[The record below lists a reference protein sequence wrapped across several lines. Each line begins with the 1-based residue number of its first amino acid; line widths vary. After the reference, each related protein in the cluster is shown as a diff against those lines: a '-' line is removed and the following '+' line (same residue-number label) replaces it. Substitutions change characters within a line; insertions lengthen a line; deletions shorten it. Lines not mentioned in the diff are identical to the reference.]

1 MPRQFTIGKEER
13 LKSRKLIERIFETG
27 KKFSEGSFRVFYVI
41 EKNNRPVLQF
51 GAGVSGKVFKK
62 ATDRN
67 RIKRLTREA
76 WRLQKNDLQKTAG
89 NNQQSVY
96 VFVIFTKNEIPDY
109 RDVYGMINKILLK
122 LIKNTGD
129 NS

>member
-1 MPRQFTIGKEER
+1 MSRQFTLGKEER
-13 LKSRKLIERIFETG
+13 LKSRKLIEKIFENG
-27 KKFSEGSFRVFYVI
+27 KKFSEGSFRVFYVL

-76 WRLQKNDLQKTAG
+76 WRLQKNDLKKTA
-89 NNQQSVY
+89 NHNQRSVY
-96 VFVIFTKNEIPDY
+96 VFVIYTRNEIPEY
-109 RDVYGMINKILLK
+109 RDVYGMINKILVK

-129 NS
+129 IS